1 MANYGPGGD
10 VPQNLTHTEGW
21 DERGAGV
28 SGSALSTGDLRR
40 KYNFGTR
47 LSELSIA
54 QDPFFRFVSK
64 VGKSATDDPEFK
76 FAEKRSF
83 WEKRHAY
90 VVGWSS
96 DGAATEVTTN
106 SILKDTSDA
115 ALAAATGDQIIKV
128 YMASDFYTAGNIANV
143 IGKSTQIGVGAVGT
157 RPKHFLPN
165 QIIRIPM
172 TNAANS
178 LVAKDYILAQI
189 LELDNNAADVAVDLS
204 GGTGNYLGLAAA
216 ETVSLTCQIVKYQ
229 DDATMTALANWSAS
243 GAGYP
248 AVYMSGVT
256 ESSSGANDGGMA
268 DIDGLRTHIS
278 GTSYVEGSSLL
289 GKSWSDQPYSTGSG
303 LVQTF
308 RDEWGMT
315 NKARATVLK
324 YDKDEFA
331 RVWREHLI
339 AHKWDLEQAGL
350 FSSQGKKTIA
360 AANLP
365 NSDVDEEHWYT
376 QGAVDFIANYG
387 NVFQLDIATKTSD
400 DFLDDMSKYMYPRY
414 SGSKATVFFCDTST
428 YNWLHKLG
436 GYFKNN
442 VEISSN
448 FRADMAITGKKK
460 VFGVDI
466 TTISTPYGDMNVA
479 RNIHLDGTNVK
490 ILGINMKYVKYR
502 PLVGNGLNRDTSIY
516 VGVQTLENSGVDKRV
531 DMLLTE
537 AGYEWSMPECH
548 VMWK

>member
-1 MANYGPGGD
+1 MANFGPNGD
-10 VPQNLTHTEGW
+10 TPSKLTHASGWTEK
-21 DERGAGV
+21 GAGL
-28 SGSALSTGDLRR
+28 SGSGLSTGDLRR
-40 KYNFGTR
+40 KYNFGSR

-76 FAEKRSF
+76 FTEKRSF
-83 WEKRHAY
+83 WEKRHGY
-90 VVGWSS
+90 VVGFSS
-96 DGAATEVTTN
+96 DGAATKVVNDAT
-106 SILKDTSDA
+106 LKDTGNA
-115 ALAAATGDQIIKV
+115 AIVDPGGAGGQIIKV

-143 IGKSTQIGVGAVGT
+143 IGKSSQIGVGAVGT
-157 RPKHFLPN
+157 RPTHFLPN
-165 QIIRIPM
+165 QVVRIP
-172 TNAANS
+172 TTDASNP
-178 LVAKDYILAQI
+178 LIAKDYILAQV
-189 LELDNNAADVAVDLS
+189 LDINNNAADTTVNLS
-204 GGTGNYLGLAAA
+204 GGSGDTLGIAAA
-216 ETVSLTCQIVKYQ
+216 EITALTCQIVRYP
-229 DDATMTALANWSAS
+229 DDATCVELANFSSDHAVVNMSSVGESA
-243 GAGYP
+243 ADK
-248 AVYMSGVT
+248 
-256 ESSSGANDGGMA
+256 NDGGM
-268 DIDGLRTHIS
+268 DRIDAMRTHVS

-289 GKSWSDQPYSTGSG
+289 GKTWSDQPYSTGSG

-350 FSSQGKKTIA
+350 FSSQGKKTMLA
-360 AANLP
+360 TNLP
-365 NSDVDEEHWYT
+365 NSTVDEEHWYT

-387 NVFQLDIATKTSD
+387 NVFSLDTATKTSD
-400 DFLDDMSKYMYPRY
+400 DFLDDMSKYMDPRY
-414 SGSKATVFFCDTST
+414 SGSKATVFFCDTAT

-442 VEISSN
+442 IEISTN

-490 ILGINMKYVKYR
+490 ILGINMKHVKYR

-537 AGYEWSMPECH
+537 AGYEWSMPETH

>member
-1 MANYGPGGD
+1 MANFGPGGST
-10 VPQNLTHTEGW
+10 PSELQHSSGW
-21 DERGAGV
+21 DEKGAGL
-28 SGSALSTGDLRR
+28 SGSGLQTGDLRR
-40 KYNFGTR
+40 KYNFGSR

-76 FAEKRSF
+76 FTEKRSF

-90 VVGWSS
+90 VVAWNDGS
-96 DGAATEVTTN
+96 DDVMTHWK
-106 SILKDTSDA
+106 LKSTSDA
-115 ALAAATGDQIIKV
+115 DLAVATGNQIIQV
-128 YMASDFYTAGNIANV
+128 NMASDYYTAGNIANV
-143 IGKSTQIGVGAVGT
+143 IGKSTQIKVGETGT
-157 RPKHFLPN
+157 RPTHFLPN

-172 TNAANS
+172 TSPGNE
-178 LVAKDYILAQI
+178 LKAKDYILAQV
-189 LELDNNAADVAVDLS
+189 LTVASSTTDLS
-204 GGTGNYLGLAAA
+204 GGAGNYVGSATA
-216 ETVSLTCQIVKYQ
+216 ETVTLKCQVVRYQ
-229 DDATMTALANWSAS
+229 DDATCNQLANFS
-243 GAGYP
+243 GGSTGFA
-248 AVYMSGVT
+248 AVVLGGVT
-256 ESSSGANDGGMA
+256 ESTSGANDGGMS
-268 DIDGLRTHIS
+268 DIDALRTHIS
-278 GTSYVEGSSLL
+278 GTSYIEGSSLL
-289 GKSWSDQPYSTGSG
+289 GKTWSDQPYSTGSG

-350 FSSQGKKTIA
+350 FSSQGKKTIL
-360 AANLP
+360 AAN
-365 NSDVDEEHWYT
+365 SVSGADEQHWYT

-387 NVFQLDIATKTSD
+387 NVFQLDLNTKTSD
-400 DFLDDMSKYMYPRY
+400 DFLDDMSKYMDPRY
-414 SGSKATVFFCDTST
+414 SGSKATVYFCDTAT

-442 VEISSN
+442 IEISTN

-502 PLVGNGLNRDTSIY
+502 PLVGNGINRDTSIY